1 MFLVVYY
8 IVINKKKMTDS
19 SSMRPAL
26 RAAILESSVSNIFKV
41 AAGEWYVNNYHIAD
55 SVTCVCGQEECR
67 YIYSIKNW
75 HNEKTL
81 FPIGSS
87 CMKYFNW
94 NEEEADIINAY
105 RKWHAKLYNNEGGAY
120 HQIAFN
126 QVIKDV
132 DYIHRIKYCSSAEN
146 RRLWTY
152 AKAVWIHNPPVM
164 PEKKKEPTC
173 EVWIH
178 NPPVMPE
185 KKKEPTCESCEI
197 QKQKGYKRCYQCHL
211 KKKK

>member
-1 MFLVVYY
+1 
-8 IVINKKKMTDS
+8 MTDS

-26 RAAILESSVSNIFKV
+26 RAAILESSVSKEFEV
-41 AAGEWYVNNYHIAD
+41 ASKEWYINNYYIANPPNYV
-55 SVTCVCGQEECR
+55 SCVCGQQGCR
-67 YIYSIKNW
+67 YIYKIKNW

-81 FPIGSS
+81 FPIGND

-94 NEEEADIINAY
+94 NEEEAEIINAY
-105 RKWHAKLYNNEGGAY
+105 NKWHEKPYNNEGGAY

-164 PEKKKEPTC
+164 PEKKKEP
-173 EVWIH
+173 V
-178 NPPVMPE
+178 
-185 KKKEPTCESCEI
+185 CESCEI

-211 KKKK
+211 KMKK